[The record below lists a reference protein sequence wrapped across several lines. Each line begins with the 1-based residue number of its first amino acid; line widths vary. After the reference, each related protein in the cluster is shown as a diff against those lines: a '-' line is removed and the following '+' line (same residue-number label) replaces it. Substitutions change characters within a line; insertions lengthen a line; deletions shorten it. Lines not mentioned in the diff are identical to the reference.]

1 LKIIVDTCIWSLAF
15 RKKSFTADPTVML
28 LQELIKESRV
38 QMLGP
43 IRQEIL
49 SGIKLDKD
57 FEKLSTALRSFQD
70 FNLISEDY
78 EHAARL
84 FNLCRRNGIQGSNT
98 DFLICS
104 ISERYDMAIFT
115 YDIDFKRYQKYFKIN
130 LIDVSTGKPVPSYH
144 A

>member
-1 LKIIVDTCIWSLAF
+1 MKIIVDTCIWSLAF

-57 FEKLSTALRSFQD
+57 FEKLANALRSFQD
-70 FNLISEDY
+70 FNLLSEDY
-78 EHAARL
+78 EQAARL

-104 ISERYDMAIFT
+104 VSERHDMAIFT
-115 YDIDFKRYQKYFKIN
+115 YDIDFKRYQKYLKIN

-144 A
+144 V